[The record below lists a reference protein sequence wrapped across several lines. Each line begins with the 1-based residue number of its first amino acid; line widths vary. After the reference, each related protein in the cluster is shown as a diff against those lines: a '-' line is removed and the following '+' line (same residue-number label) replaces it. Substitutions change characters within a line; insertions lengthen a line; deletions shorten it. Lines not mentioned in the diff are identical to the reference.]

1 MAGRLI
7 GIAGRSSRRLRMQ
20 EIDAVEIAAG
30 AGLEGDYKGTKF
42 ARRGVTV
49 LAREDWERA
58 LAELADLGGPLVL
71 PWTTRRANLLVE
83 NVRLPRARG
92 AVLRIGSV
100 LIEVT
105 YPTQPCRRMDEA
117 HQGLLRALHPD
128 WRGGITAKVV
138 TGGTV
143 RLGDAVEIVSSP
155 PERTISLPG

>member
-7 GIAGRSSRRLRMQ
+7 GIARRSGRRVRMQ

-30 AGLEGDYKGTKF
+30 AGLEGDYKGTRF
-42 ARRGVTV
+42 PRRGVTV

-58 LAELADLGGPLVL
+58 LAELADLGGPVDM
-71 PWTTRRANLLVE
+71 PWTTRRANLLIE

-138 TGGTV
+138 NGGTV